1 MSGFQKK
8 PGVSIKKPVYS
19 MATQDGTNA
28 EITLYGDIYE
38 NPLKASLSR
47 WMNFWRI

>member
-19 MATQDGTNA
+19 MAAQDGTNA

-38 NPLKASLSR
+38 QQIGRAHV
-47 WMNFWRI
+47 